1 MHRRLELDIGARVL
15 VSLILSGVPAF
26 ARGPLATDA
35 PIAPHAIAPHAIAT
49 AARSTHAP
57 CFFRRDW
64 RGGFRV
70 TPDARTIY
78 IRVSGSVYRLDL
90 QSSYSVLKDPFA
102 VLSNRDSSNAICT
115 PLDFRLTVS
124 NRAGVIQWP
133 IVKRMTRL
141 TPAQAAALPKKLRP

>member
-1 MHRRLELDIGARVL
+1 MHRRLKFDIGARVL
-15 VSLILSGVPAF
+15 AAVALTAAPAF
-26 ARGPLATDA
+26 ALGPAVADA
-35 PIAPHAIAPHAIAT
+35 RIAPTEAQ
-49 AARSTHAP
+49 STRAP

-78 IRVSGSVYRLDL
+78 IRVSGSVYRLDMAG
-90 QSSYSVLKDPFA
+90 SYSLLKDPFA
-102 VLSNRDSSNAICT
+102 VLSNRDSSSTICT

-124 NRAGVIQWP
+124 NRTGAKQSP

-141 TPAQAAALPKKLRP
+141 TPEQVAALPKKLRP